1 MIKTDKIKSLKGQA
15 PLETSR
21 FLKNRKSLTGQAA
34 AEMAIFGTLILLCFS
49 VLLTYGQRLDTQQQL
64 KMEAFRKALQK
75 AWERN
80 SSVSYTV
87 EKDHRFFNL
96 MGGFGQGQPSSLSA
110 SASVMWQKGAS
121 GSQGAT
127 KDNSFSFYEIN
138 DQMIGSE
145 TTGLPRYDKT
155 VTGHDGTPTTS
166 VNVPAGVWKKEIVK
180 KVTGYDSTATKD
192 EADGGVITNI
202 QESDLGETVIT
213 RLYTRFDKAETDA
226 RETVNVPEYVYADSA
241 NNTYEYEGDTITV
254 TPPVNAESSQGAYLD
269 EDNRIKYKEDEVGT
283 IIHKQRSWTTDY

>member
-1 MIKTDKIKSLKGQA
+1 MMIKRISKLNRIGQ
-15 PLETSR
+15 S
-21 FLKNRKSLTGQAA
+21 A
-34 AEMAIFGTLILLCFS
+34 AEMAIFGSLILICFS
-49 VLLTYGQRLDTQQQL
+49 VLLTYGQRLDAQQQI

-75 AWERN
+75 AWDIN

-121 GSQGAT
+121 GSQGT
-127 KDNSFSFYEIN
+127 TDDTSFSFYEIN

-155 VTGHDGTPTTS
+155 VIGHDGTPTTS

-180 KVTGYDSTATKD
+180 VTGYDSTAIKD

-226 RETVNVPEYVYADSA
+226 GEAINVPEYVYADSA

-254 TPPVNAESSQGAYLD
+254 TPPLNAESSQGAYDD
-269 EDNRIKYKEDEVGT
+269 EDINRIKYSKDEVGA
-283 IIHKQRSWTTDY
+283 IIHKQRTWTTEE